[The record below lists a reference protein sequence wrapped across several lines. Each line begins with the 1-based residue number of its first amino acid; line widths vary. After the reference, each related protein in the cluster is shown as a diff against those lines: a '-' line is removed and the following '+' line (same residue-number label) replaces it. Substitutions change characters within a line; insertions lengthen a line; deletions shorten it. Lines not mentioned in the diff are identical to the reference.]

1 MDFNF
6 SNKQGLG
13 VARFLTHVSTECVDL
28 VLKLL
33 TYNPDERLSAKQ
45 ALSHPY
51 FKDLVEQETKM
62 SKMSMIGFNPINFMK
77 SFHNPNDSQSDIK
90 RFLLFLLNL

>member
-1 MDFNF
+1 MI
-6 SNKQGLG
+6 
-13 VARFLTHVSTECVDL
+13 
-28 VLKLL
+28 LKLL

-51 FKDLVEQETKM
+51 FKDLVEQENKM

-90 RFLLFLLNL
+90 R